1 MSFSVTKRI
10 DDLGRIVIPKELRK
24 YYGLDVH
31 DEVELIPTASGIL
44 IAKKDSSKGEPATDI
59 TGQ

>member
-31 DEVELIPTASGIL
+31 DEVELIPAASGIL
-44 IAKKDSSKGEPATDI
+44 IVKKDSSKGEAATDI
-59 TGQ
+59 TDQ

>member
-44 IAKKDSSKGEPATDI
+44 IAKKDSSKGEAATDI
-59 TGQ
+59 TDQ

>member
-44 IAKKDSSKGEPATDI
+44 IAKKDSSKREAATDI

>member
-44 IAKKDSSKGEPATDI
+44 IAKKDSSKGEAATDI

>member
-31 DEVELIPTASGIL
+31 DEVELIPTVSGIL
-44 IAKKDSSKGEPATDI
+44 IAKKDSSKGEAATDI
-59 TGQ
+59 TDQ

>member
-10 DDLGRIVIPKELRK
+10 DDLGSIVIPKELRK

-31 DEVELIPTASGIL
+31 DEVELIPIASGIL
-44 IAKKDSSKGEPATDI
+44 IAKKDSSKGEAATDI
-59 TGQ
+59 IGQ